1 MRTEKVLRK
10 SKVIPFLTSLQV
22 DRQANFNSL
31 IAKAK
36 LLKLGGFEFIQW
48 EEEIWE
54 ITGGRLLQQSG
65 RNSLSVKM
73 NFSYPP
79 KLGGERIGGD
89 WEQLVKA
96 LFLLR
101 LHAKQQNLSNQRGF
115 VAVAAYIAYF
125 INQRNSSIFNITR
138 EDLDRAC
145 NEISKDYSES
155 SAYNFHKLAA
165 EFAGHL
171 DANGL
176 CKNFLNYKYSEQKR
190 PESANAVGTKRLD
203 DPNTLMTKEKVL
215 APVVFQVLGQ
225 LYQNVPKDHKY
236 RFYILLLTF
245 FACTGRRFS
254 ELSLLPNQKIQ
265 IDKDS
270 ASYLEYF
277 PRKVSKGNTFTPKR
291 RLYLP
296 SQTLVILQEVIAE
309 IQMLTAKCRD
319 SALEM
324 HKSQT
329 VDVRF
334 FKNYPEKLY
343 KEDLKE
349 LDINPSI
356 LDSGS
361 RLSKDGLVFPDHEKL
376 TAAGQK
382 PSHPICYTTHEG
394 LQAYCKYN
402 FNPNSLSPIHVDQS
416 GKKYFL
422 HDLMFL
428 RYYMMS
434 GGKREAHWLP
444 VECTHS
450 MLTTF
455 LRYIDDLVEEYAGLE
470 DMPEFTTHA
479 FRHTLNTMLDEGGL
493 SDLLQTEWF
502 GRSDPNDTKAYQH
515 TSPEKKALMI
525 REQLKNGE
533 AGGILAE
540 QIFNLPIE
548 IQDAV
553 LAARVQA
560 VHDVGTGL
568 CTHNFSQLPC
578 ERHLQC
584 SAECKDYV
592 WIKDDKQRVN
602 EQKRILAITV
612 HAQETVRQ
620 QKQSNRVKKS
630 LDWELHNEKKI
641 NVLTKQLKDNG
652 VVEFDPKAYLK
663 EISNV

>member
-65 RNSLSVKM
+65 RNSLSVTM

-79 KLGGERIGGD
+79 KLGGKRIGGD

-115 VAVAAYIAYF
+115 VTVAAYIAYF

-138 EDLDRAC
+138 EDLDHAC

-203 DPNTLMTKEKVL
+203 DPNTLITKEKVL

-270 ASYLEYF
+270 VSYLEYF

-291 RLYLP
+291 KLYLP
-296 SQTLVILQEVIAE
+296 SQTLVILQEVIPE

-361 RLSKDGLVFPDHEKL
+361 RLSKDGLVFPDHDKL
-376 TAAGQK
+376 TAAGHK
-382 PSHPICYTTHEG
+382 PSHTI
-394 LQAYCKYN
+394 
-402 FNPNSLSPIHVDQS
+402 
-416 GKKYFL
+416 
-422 HDLMFL
+422 
-428 RYYMMS
+428 
-434 GGKREAHWLP
+434 
-444 VECTHS
+444 
-450 MLTTF
+450 
-455 LRYIDDLVEEYAGLE
+455 
-470 DMPEFTTHA
+470 
-479 FRHTLNTMLDEGGL
+479 
-493 SDLLQTEWF
+493 
-502 GRSDPNDTKAYQH
+502 
-515 TSPEKKALMI
+515 
-525 REQLKNGE
+525 
-533 AGGILAE
+533 
-540 QIFNLPIE
+540 
-548 IQDAV
+548 
-553 LAARVQA
+553 
-560 VHDVGTGL
+560 
-568 CTHNFSQLPC
+568 
-578 ERHLQC
+578 
-584 SAECKDYV
+584 
-592 WIKDDKQRVN
+592 
-602 EQKRILAITV
+602 
-612 HAQETVRQ
+612 
-620 QKQSNRVKKS
+620 
-630 LDWELHNEKKI
+630 
-641 NVLTKQLKDNG
+641 
-652 VVEFDPKAYLK
+652 
-663 EISNV
+663 